1 MEQKSRKISNFHLT
15 RSLHV
20 GSKSEVHQGRFAQAG
35 GVVQLAAV
43 KVLRPRFACIG
54 HELRNFLAEAGWA
67 TELRSPLFPRVFE
80 AGEHNGNYF
89 VAMEFV
95 DGWTLAKI
103 LGSLATL
110 QVPLPCEVGLAIAG
124 QLTHGLHKMHE
135 QREHDELL
143 GLVHLGLNPEN
154 IMLSKEGQTKLLDFG
169 MTIASADGEMSLP
182 DDDGLVFQA
191 PERRRGLPVDR
202 RADVYSLGQVLK
214 HMVECMVPEVVRSDI
229 PALLS
234 RACHK
239 DPDQR
244 FSSMKDF
251 NVALKLVAKNRSLSP
266 TRAACEKFTLEIFGH
281 KVAKSDPRS
290 RRPQPVVPL
299 KMSSQGQKTS
309 YEPVTPP
316 PEARG
321 GFAGVG
327 APKDAEATVVADAR
341 ALKAAAMGPMDE
353 NAAVM
358 GGAADVNATALGGA
372 ADINATA
379 LGGAADVNAT
389 ALGAADVNATAMGG
403 VIDSQVTSIG
413 EVEDPEATAVGEP
426 SPEKPT
432 LVAGK
437 ASAIG
442 ELLEGMQTVP
452 GGAVANSILPATDG
466 EDYDSTLTVPG
477 GAIVDGT
484 ATAIGAA
491 PEAPRFLD
499 EHLAVTMT
507 GADPAPEATPEP
519 DSPEPDSSQEVT
531 AFSVPAVAGEEKKKS
546 AKGGFREE
554 LIPTKPYASHN
565 LDEDGA

>member
-1 MEQKSRKISNFHLT
+1 MY
-15 RSLHV
+15 
-20 GSKSEVHQGRFAQAG
+20 QGRFAQSG

-43 KVLRPRFACIG
+43 KVLKPRFACIG

-89 VAMEFV
+89 VAMEYV
-95 DGWTLAKI
+95 DGWTLAKV

-124 QLTHGLHKMHE
+124 QITHGLHKMHE
-135 QREHDELL
+135 TREHDALL

-154 IMLSKEGQTKLLDFG
+154 IMLSKEGQAKLLDFG
-169 MTIASADGEMSLP
+169 MTIASVDGDFTEP
-182 DDDGLVFQA
+182 DDVGIDYQA

-229 PALLS
+229 PALLA

-244 FSSMKDF
+244 FASMKDF

-281 KVAKSDPRS
+281 KVAKTDPRS
-290 RRPQPVVPL
+290 KRPLPAVPL
-299 KMSSQGQKTS
+299 KMSSENQKTS

-327 APKDAEATVVADAR
+327 APADAEATSVGEVPPEPGAVKHDVIDP
-341 ALKAAAMGPMDE
+341 KATVIGGEMDP
-353 NAAVM
+353 
-358 GGAADVNATALGGA
+358 NAT
-372 ADINATA
+372 
-379 LGGAADVNAT
+379 V
-389 ALGAADVNATAMGG
+389 MGG
-403 VIDSQVTSIG
+403 VIDAKITSVG
-413 EVEDPEATAVGEP
+413 EVEDVEATAIGEAI
-426 SPEKPT
+426 PETPT
-432 LVAGK
+432 VVAGK
-437 ASAIG
+437 SSAIG
-442 ELLEGMQTVP
+442 ELVEGMRTVPGGPDADGMLTVP
-452 GGAVANSILPATDG
+452 GGAVG
-466 EDYDSTLTVPG
+466 EGTLTVPG
-477 GAIVDGT
+477 GAMVDGT
-484 ATAIGAA
+484 ATAIGSA
-491 PEAPRFLD
+491 PEAPHEPETPTAPEAHGAHNTPRFVD
-499 EHLAVTMT
+499 EHLAVTSAC
-507 GADPAPEATPEP
+507 GESAPPSTPEP
-519 DSPEPDSSQEVT
+519 DDSNEVT
-531 AFSVPAVAGEEKKKS
+531 EFSVPAVADGDEKKN

-554 LIPTKPYASHN
+554 LIPTKPYASHK

>member
-1 MEQKSRKISNFHLT
+1 M
-15 RSLHV
+15 
-20 GSKSEVHQGRFAQAG
+20 HQGRFAQSG
-35 GVVQLAAV
+35 GVVQVAAV
-43 KVLRPRFACIG
+43 KVLKPRYACIG

-89 VAMEFV
+89 IAMEYV
-95 DGWTLAKI
+95 DGWTLAKV

-135 QREHDELL
+135 RREHDALL

-154 IMLSKEGQTKLLDFG
+154 IMLSKEGQAKLLDFG
-169 MTIASADGEMSLP
+169 MTIASVDGEFTEP
-182 DDDGLVFQA
+182 EDEGLDFQS

-214 HMVECMVPEVVRSDI
+214 HMVQCMVPEVVRSDI
-229 PALLS
+229 PALLA

-290 RRPQPVVPL
+290 RRPQPAVPL
-299 KMSSQGQKTS
+299 QMSSENQKTS

-327 APKDAEATVVADAR
+327 APVDPEATAVGEPEPDR
-341 ALKAAAMGPMDE
+341 AELMAGRAT
-353 NAAVM
+353 VM
-358 GGAADVNATALGGA
+358 GGMVDANAT
-372 ADINATA
+372 
-379 LGGAADVNAT
+379 V
-389 ALGAADVNATAMGG
+389 MGG
-403 VIDSQVTSIG
+403 VADGKATVMGGMVDANATVMGGEIDGKITSVG
-413 EVEDPEATAVGEP
+413 EVEDPEATAVGEAM
-426 SPEKPT
+426 PEKPT
-432 LVAGK
+432 LVPGK
-437 ASAIG
+437 SSAIG
-442 ELLEGMQTVP
+442 ELVSGMLTAP
-452 GGAVANSILPATDG
+452 GGALLEGTLTIPSDAMVDG
-466 EDYDSTLTVPG
+466 TLTVPG
-477 GAIVDGT
+477 GAMVDGT
-484 ATAIGAA
+484 ATSVGAVPEA
-491 PEAPRFLD
+491 PEAGQAPRFVD
-499 EHLAVTMT
+499 EHLAVTVT
-507 GADPAPEATPEP
+507 GADPAPPATPEP
-519 DSPEPDSSQEVT
+519 DKSQEVT
-531 AFSVPAVAGEEKKKS
+531 EFSVPAVADGDKKKS

-554 LIPTKPYASHN
+554 LIPTKPYAAHN
-565 LDEDGA
+565 LDE